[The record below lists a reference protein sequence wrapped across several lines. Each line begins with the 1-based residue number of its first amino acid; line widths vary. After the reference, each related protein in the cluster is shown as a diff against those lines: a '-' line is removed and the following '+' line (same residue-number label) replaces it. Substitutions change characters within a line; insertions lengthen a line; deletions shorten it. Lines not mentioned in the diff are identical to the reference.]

1 MGTKSHT
8 VDDKGFD
15 YMANTGREEKD
26 RDTCGML
33 LAIIIM
39 VFLTLSQYLGWY

>member
-1 MGTKSHT
+1 MGSQSHT

-15 YMANTGREEKD
+15 YMANSGREETD

-33 LAIIIM
+33 LAVLIIT
-39 VFLTLSQYLGWY
+39 FLTLSQYLGWY